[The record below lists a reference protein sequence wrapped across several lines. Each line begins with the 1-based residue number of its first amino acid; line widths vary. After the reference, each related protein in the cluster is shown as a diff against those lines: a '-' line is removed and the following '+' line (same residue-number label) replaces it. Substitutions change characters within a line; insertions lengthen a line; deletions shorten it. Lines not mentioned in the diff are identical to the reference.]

1 MQTDLC
7 RDGAVL
13 YPLTQ
18 NPLIRVLDI
27 LGRDFA
33 SHPPAPMP
41 PVMGPK
47 TGQPRSAEAMALER
61 GFNSLSDMRCRI
73 AEAELGSSSDAAAL
87 REWFYADGS
96 KGGLLALIN
105 AQYEFF
111 APETVAD
118 PA

>member
-1 MQTDLC
+1 
-7 RDGAVL
+7 VL

-33 SHPPAPMP
+33 SHPLASMP

-47 TGQPRSAEAMALER
+47 TGLPRIAEEIALDE

-73 AEAELGSSSDAAAL
+73 AEAEFGSPSETAAL
-87 REWFYADGS
+87 REWYYTDGS

-105 AQYEFF
+105 AQYQFF
-111 APETVAD
+111 APETTAD
-118 PA
+118 HA

>member
-1 MQTDLC
+1 
-7 RDGAVL
+7 VL

-18 NPLIRVLDI
+18 NPLTRVLDI

-41 PVMGPK
+41 PVIGPK
-47 TGQPRSAEAMALER
+47 TGLPRSAEEIALEK

-73 AEAELGSSSDAAAL
+73 AEAEFGSCSEKAVL

-96 KGGLLALIN
+96 KRGLLALIN
-105 AQYEFF
+105 AQYKFF
-111 APETVAD
+111 APETTTDHA
-118 PA
+118 